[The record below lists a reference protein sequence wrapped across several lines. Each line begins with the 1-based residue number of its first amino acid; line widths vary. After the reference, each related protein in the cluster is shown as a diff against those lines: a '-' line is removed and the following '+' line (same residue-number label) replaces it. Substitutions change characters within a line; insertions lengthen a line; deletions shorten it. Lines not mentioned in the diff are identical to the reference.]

1 MLKSIYEKHH
11 KMVYNLVLY
20 YLQNVQDTEEIVQ
33 DIFVSVYENIDN
45 FQGKSSIKT
54 WLYRIAINKSLDF
67 IKAKKSKK
75 NVWNFV
81 VDNAFFQEH
90 NDDFYTLISKEKEWE
105 AKIQSLFAAIEALPN
120 NQKSVIILMKL
131 QGKSQAKTAEI
142 LNVSVKAV
150 ESLYQRAK
158 ENLKKT
164 LKNPKD

>member
-1 MLKSIYEKHH
+1 M
-11 KMVYNLVLY
+11 
-20 YLQNVQDTEEIVQ
+20 
-33 DIFVSVYENIDN
+33 
-45 FQGKSSIKT
+45 
-54 WLYRIAINKSLDF
+54 
-67 IKAKKSKK
+67 
-75 NVWNFV
+75 
-81 VDNAFFQEH
+81 VDNAFFKEH

-131 QGKSQAKTAEI
+131 QGKSQAETAEI

-158 ENLKKT
+158 ENLKKI

>member
-1 MLKSIYEKHH
+1 MLKNIYEKHH

-33 DIFVSVYENIDN
+33 DVFVSVYENLDN
-45 FQGKSSIKT
+45 FQEKSSLKT

-67 IKAKKSKK
+67 IKAKKSKR

-81 VDNAFFQEH
+81 VDSAFFQEH

-105 AKIQSLFAAIEALPN
+105 MKIERLFKAIDLLPI
-120 NQKSVIILMKL
+120 NQKNVIILMKL
-131 QGKSQAKTAEI
+131 EHKTQIETAKI
-142 LNVSVKAV
+142 LGISTKAV

-164 LKNPKD
+164 LEKAKD